1 MTDQIMSNMRYKQLK
16 QVVCNHT
23 TGHAEADM
31 LGNVLIW
38 VERLNRPHPHM
49 IHRKRT
55 VKMSNKSKLRV
66 AVKRTWRYLK
76 EKFKSLGQTWTSLRN
91 WKTIPGKGKDD
102 TPKYLSGVRKKR
114 VNR

>member
-1 MTDQIMSNMRYKQLK
+1 MTDQIMSNMRDKQLK

-31 LGNVLIW
+31 LGNILLF
-38 VERLNRPHPHM
+38 VERTNRPGPHGH
-49 IHRKRT
+49 HRKRT

-76 EKFKSLGQTWTSLRN
+76 EKFKSLRN
-91 WKTIPGKGKDD
+91 WKTIPGTAQDD

>member
-1 MTDQIMSNMRYKQLK
+1 MRNMRDKQLK

-31 LGNVLIW
+31 LGNILLF
-38 VERLNRPHPHM
+38 VERTNRPGPHGH
-49 IHRKRT
+49 HRKRT

-76 EKFKSLGQTWTSLRN
+76 EILRRG
-91 WKTIPGKGKDD
+91 KTIPDKGTDD